1 MKIIYSN
8 IKEIGITQDQ
18 LKISSEILHKTL
30 SKFGIIQYKIMKKM
44 LVTALAANY
53 YQKYRWIPFS
63 MFLDRNES
71 LLKNNH
77 DWTTIQKQ
85 NGLSN
90 IVTFFSIP
98 RTTWDELQ
106 TYEIII
112 YFKNNK
118 KL

>member
-8 IKEIGITQDQ
+8 IKEIGITQEQ
-18 LKISSEILHKTL
+18 LKRSSEILHETL

-53 YQKYRWIPFS
+53 YQKGIWIPFS
-63 MFLDRNES
+63 MFLERNES

-85 NGLSN
+85 NGLSDFG
-90 IVTFFSIP
+90 ISFFSIP

-106 TYEIII
+106 TYEIIT
-112 YFKNNK
+112 YFKNIK
-118 KL
+118 